1 MPQKNNLLKLS
12 ILIPVF
18 NEIKCIETF
27 TKRLFNCFQKEQPQ
41 YIFIDDGSNDGT
53 KEWLTKNLTSYK
65 LSGTIKLINLSTNKG
80 KGFALRKGLEVASGE
95 HIMLLDSDLEYDPED
110 CLEMFQIIQSN
121 TNIEALFGSRYI
133 GGKIKHRKYLLNNI
147 AVKINTFIF
156 NFLFKESISDLHCG
170 TKIISKKLFDNIK
183 LSVNDFGFE
192 IDLAGQIAKANKKI
206 YQYGISYVGRTV
218 SEGKKITWL
227 DGLLSYY
234 YFFKIRFIDNDI
246 AILISI
252 FFSSI
257 YMGYIGSHFGMG
269 TGKIL
274 AIISFFILGLFIGL
288 KNKIA
293 SSSIIFLFIYLGSLF
308 SKGNGV
314 IFPVLIFFIIG
325 LYISNKINL
334 IIKNNINNKF
344 INFFI

>member
-53 KEWLTKNLTSYK
+53 KEWLKQNLISRK
-65 LSGTIKLINLSTNKG
+65 LSGTIELIHLPTNKG
-80 KGFALRKGLEVASGE
+80 KGFALRKGLEVARGE

-110 CLEMFQIIQSN
+110 CLEMFKIIQSN

-170 TKIISKKLFDNIK
+170 TKIISKKLFDKIK

-274 AIISFFILGLFIGL
+274 TIISFFILGLFIGL

-314 IFPVLIFFIIG
+314 IFPVLFFFIIG
-325 LYISNKINL
+325 LYISNKTNL